1 MSEGKIGMKLQR
13 VIIDGFKNLNNVNV
27 LFDDITALI
36 SINNFGKSNFLKGIS
51 FGISFIKA
59 NENVKNKDYIKEK
72 ELDGYHI
79 YVGITK
85 NEKIAEKIKVYYE
98 SLGNNVYVKQRKID
112 KKDFLNILEEYDK
125 IIEITTS
132 DKDLISIEHI
142 VLSNYEEMVLQS
154 ESYD

>member
-1 MSEGKIGMKLQR
+1 MKIKFLLP
-13 VIIDGFKNLNNVNV
+13 IIFAIVVGSLLGSVFFKEYDKNTL
-27 LFDDITALI
+27 
-36 SINNFGKSNFLKGIS
+36 SIFNEKESIYFVQLGVYNTVESI
-51 FGISFIKA
+51 
-59 NENVKNKDYIKEK
+59 NENVKNNDYIKEK